1 MLQLIANNIDNA
13 EAKFHDLF
21 APTSDPISNTSEV
34 CAMNISFKC
43 MIYYMAILTLT
54 CIGTIAITKIIQF
67 YNAKSRNNYII
78 MEITG
83 SNQSQLIQLA
93 KCDLYY
99 KFVHLKAEG
108 TLRNMS
114 IVNILRPKLWFD
126 TKTFI
131 IHSMID
137 DTVIEIDLPCSLSIH
152 KAYLLRKLLHE
163 YFETN
168 FFVSN
173 GLYLHPIKT
182 CKINCTECPSALI
195 EN

>member
-1 MLQLIANNIDNA
+1 
-13 EAKFHDLF
+13 
-21 APTSDPISNTSEV
+21 
-34 CAMNISFKC
+34 
-43 MIYYMAILTLT
+43 MIYYIAILTLT
-54 CIGTIAITKIIQF
+54 CVGTIAITKLIQF
-67 YNAKSRNNYII
+67 YIAKSKDNYIV

-126 TKTFI
+126 TKAFI
-131 IHSMID
+131 IHNMLD
-137 DTVIEIDLPCSLSIH
+137 DTIIEMDMPCNLSIY
-152 KAYLLRKLLHE
+152 KAYLLNKILQK

-173 GLYLHPIKT
+173 GLYLHPLKT
-182 CKINCTECPSALI
+182 CKINCTDCHSALLDK
-195 EN
+195 